1 MSSITRVINKE
12 KNYAVFPLVCADH
25 CAWLARTPFKDVVHD
40 GEKLAGVIYQAYE
53 EYAYDMVLIFSD
65 PYVEA
70 QALGCAVEFSPR
82 LKLLG
87 PSSRLVETIAPIR
100 PVRAGRAHAS
110 CGVDRTPQI
119 IAAAEILKK
128 KVPVPV
134 FVSVKGPF
142 SLAAFTATTEHFLKL
157 LIVAEEKARRFIES
171 ALDFQRKYVKR
182 LIELDVGVF
191 IGDPMA
197 SSSIISPE
205 LFKKF
210 AFEPLRTMVNEIKAR
225 HCYAGIHVCG
235 NSLPIMSM
243 LDDLGA
249 DVLSVEDITPA
260 TRTLKM
266 GGVSTATI
274 FQGNREKIKMEI
286 ELAAREPRLIFS
298 TSCDVPV
305 ETDPENVKAMI
316 QFAREITSGVNP

>member
-1 MSSITRVINKE
+1 MMDSISKVINKE
-12 KNYAVFPLVCADH
+12 RTHAVFPLVCADH
-25 CAWLARTPFKDVVHD
+25 CAWLGGMPFAEVVQD
-40 GEKLAGVIYQAYE
+40 GEKLAGVIYHAYQ
-53 EYAYDMVLIFSD
+53 EYAYDMILVFSD

-70 QALGCAVEFSPR
+70 QALGCAVEFSPS

-87 PSSRLVETIAPIR
+87 PSSRIVEAIAPIK
-100 PVRAGRAHAS
+100 PGRAHAS

-119 IAAAEILKK
+119 MAAAGILKK
-128 KVPVPV
+128 KAPVPV

-157 LIVAEEKARRFIES
+157 LISAEDKARRLIET
-171 ALDFQRKYVKR
+171 ALVFQRKY
-182 LIELDVGVF
+182 LAQLLDLEVGVF

-210 AFEPLRTMVNEIKAR
+210 AFEPLRILVNEIR
-225 HCYAGIHVCG
+225 NRRSFAGIHVCG

-249 DVLSVEDITPA
+249 DILSVEDITPA

-274 FQGNREKIKMEI
+274 YDGDREKI
-286 ELAAREPRLIFS
+286 AREIAQAATNSSLIFS

-305 ETDPENVKAMI
+305 KTDPENIKYMI
-316 QFAREITSGVNP
+316 KTARGIKQ